1 MKTIYQITNSA
12 KYITP
17 IDRFILRAQKRHDKN
32 LKLSKAQLIM
42 LYVFDNRKIDTY
54 KRMYGKLRELS
65 GNAIENIVGKI
76 NGRINFQPEKLEDI
90 IYNNL

>member
-1 MKTIYQITNSA
+1 MKSIYQITNSA
-12 KYITP
+12 KYVKP
-17 IDRFILRAQKRHDKN
+17 IDEFILRAQKRHDKK

-65 GNAIENIVGKI
+65 GNAIEKIVRKI
-76 NGRINFQPEKLEDI
+76 NGWVNFQPEQLEDI
-90 IYNNL
+90 VYNRL

>member
-1 MKTIYQITNSA
+1 MKSIYQITNSA
-12 KYITP
+12 KYVTP
-17 IDRFILRAQKRHDKN
+17 IDKFILRAQKRHDKK

-65 GNAIENIVGKI
+65 GNAIEKIVGKI
-76 NGRINFQPEKLEDI
+76 NGRTSFQPEQLEDI
-90 IYNNL
+90 VYNRL

>member
-1 MKTIYQITNSA
+1 MKSIYQITNNA
-12 KYITP
+12 KYVTP
-17 IDRFILRAQKRHDKN
+17 IDKFILKAQKMHDKK

-65 GNAIENIVGKI
+65 GNAIKNIVEKI

-90 IYNNL
+90 VYNKL

>member
-1 MKTIYQITNSA
+1 MKTIYQITNNA
-12 KYITP
+12 KDVAA
-17 IDRFILRAQKRHDKN
+17 IDKFILRAQKMHDKK

-65 GNAIENIVGKI
+65 RNAIEKIIRKI
-76 NGRINFQPEKLEDI
+76 NGRISFQPEQLEDI
-90 IYNNL
+90 VYNRL

>member
-1 MKTIYQITNSA
+1 MKSIYQITNSA
-12 KYITP
+12 KYVTP
-17 IDRFILRAQKRHDKN
+17 IDKFILRAQKRHDKN

-76 NGRINFQPEKLEDI
+76 NGQHSIQPEQLEDI
-90 IYNNL
+90 VYNRL